1 MRISLIALLA
11 LIVHLAVATHQGR
24 HVARHPAGG
33 PNKTKGQG
41 SESKGGDKGAG
52 AKGVDPGS
60 NSNGKG
66 NPNSGPGSGSGSG
79 TVTGNGNIIGSSICA
94 ARGTSKNS
102 PLAYFSSTNLLYA
115 SYDRCGAHCLQD
127 NKCLSFAFGLT
138 QCVHYAVT
146 LYAPHLF
153 MFTSSLRVS
162 SRTCI

>member
-1 MRISLIALLA
+1 MRVSLIALFA
-11 LIVHLAVATHQGR
+11 LLVHLAIATDQGR

-33 PNKTKGQG
+33 PEKTKGLG
-41 SESKGGDKGAG
+41 SESKGGNIGAG

-66 NPNSGPGSGSGSG
+66 NTNSGAGSGSG
-79 TVTGNGNIIGSSICA
+79 TVTGNGNITSSSICV

-115 SYDRCGAHCLQD
+115 SYDRCGAHCLLD

-146 LYAPHLF
+146 L
-153 MFTSSLRVS
+153 
-162 SRTCI
+162 